1 MGARETVGA
10 AMAEERGHLLSCAT
24 EGFDLAEVV
33 FPLVDKQG
41 CVTVK
46 TNFYSVPVRA
56 GTRVEARVHPLH
68 VEIWHAGRLIAR
80 HERCHSRRQHVLD
93 LEHYLDVL
101 SHKPG
106 AFAGSKP
113 LAQWREAGRWPACY
127 DELWDRLRA
136 RHGKQNGT
144 RAMVAVLALGR
155 EFGHDRAARG
165 GRRHGV
171 ARRLRRGG
179 GALPAD
185 RGGAAQSPA
194 RCRSMSARWPATTGR
209 CQISPITTR
218 CSLGALRGDRMMS
231 ELQDQAIRQHCKA
244 LRMPTIGSQFARLA
258 EAATREGQSHVGY
271 LEALLAA
278 EMEERESR
286 AITRLLHEARL
297 PRMKTLEAFEF
308 DRSGVSAAQLRTL
321 AEGDYVTKAEPVLL
335 VGEAGTGKTH
345 LATGLCVAACRQRR
359 RVRFTTATALINELA
374 EAAHA
379 NQLSRALGRWERLD
393 LICIDELG
401 YVPLAETACEL
412 MFQVIADRAEK
423 AAVIVTTNLPFSE
436 WSQVIPNPRLCKALI
451 DRLTDQAHIITTG
464 TDSYRFRRHHG
475 AAQGRQI
482 MTGRT
487 EKRR

>member
-1 MGARETVGA
+1 M
-10 AMAEERGHLLSCAT
+10 
-24 EGFDLAEVV
+24 
-33 FPLVDKQG
+33 
-41 CVTVK
+41 
-46 TNFYSVPVRA
+46 
-56 GTRVEARVHPLH
+56 EARVHPLH
-68 VEIWHAGRLIAR
+68 VEVWHAGRRIAR

-136 RHGKQNGT
+136 GT
-144 RAMVAVLALGR
+144 ASRTAPAPWWRCWLLGR
-155 EFGHDRAARG
+155 EFGHDRLRTAVAATVSLG
-165 GRRHGV
+165 ACDV
-171 ARRLRRGG
+171 AAVRYLLTE
-179 GALPAD
+179 AELHKA
-185 RGGAAQSPA
+185 PA
-194 RCRSMSARWPATTGR
+194 RCRSMSANWPATTGR
-209 CQISPITTR
+209 CRRRRLRHAAPLR
-218 CSLGALRGDRMMS
+218 PMRGDRMMS
-231 ELQDQAIRQHCKA
+231 DLQDQAIRQHCKT
-244 LRMPTIGSQFARLA
+244 LRMPTIGGQFARLA

-286 AITRLLHEARL
+286 AIARLLHEARL

-321 AEGDYVTKAEPVLL
+321 AEGDYVAKAEPVLL

-464 TDSYRFRRHHG
+464 TDSYRFRRTTAQRK
-475 AAQGRQI
+475 AA
-482 MTGRT
+482 
-487 EKRR
+487 KP